1 MELLFFVMAYWVYIL
16 YSERLDKY
24 YVGQTSDLV
33 KRVERHN
40 EGKGGFTRTGLPWG
54 LIYSTL
60 CNSRGEAMVLEKKI
74 KNLGA
79 KKFLQILEDSRDV

>member
-1 MELLFFVMAYWVYIL
+1 MAYWVYIL

-40 EGKGGFTRTGLPWG
+40 E
-54 LIYSTL
+54 
-60 CNSRGEAMVLEKKI
+60 
-74 KNLGA
+74 
-79 KKFLQILEDSRDV
+79 